1 LAVAFCGNSVAKAIP
16 VALDASYNPHMQKL
30 LPPGATTGR
39 FYSSILGLALV
50 CICCLSAFGAK
61 EFVMPEAQP
70 ARTYPAHDEHPME
83 KVTIAVDPYDV
94 EYKASVFTVN
104 YRNYGLLP
112 VFFVVSND
120 SNQPV
125 ALTDMKAELV
135 TVNHSKLSPESVDD
149 IVRRLSHPSRSATG
163 AKPIP
168 LPLPGSKKVKG
179 AVSQKTM
186 DEIDRSQF
194 EARAVEPHST
204 ARGFFFF
211 DVSDISNPLA
221 GANLYLTE
229 VRDAKGN
236 ELMYF
241 EIALEKYLSAPQ
253 NATAEKKP

>member
-1 LAVAFCGNSVAKAIP
+1 MQKSVLKRTRSVHFPALALALLLICS
-16 VALDASYNPHMQKL
+16 LDAFA
-30 LPPGATTGR
+30 G
-39 FYSSILGLALV
+39 
-50 CICCLSAFGAK
+50 K
-61 EFVMPEAQP
+61 EFVMPDAHP

-94 EYKASVFTVN
+94 EYKASIFSVN
-104 YRNYGLLP
+104 YRNYGLMP
-112 VFFVVSND
+112 VFFIVTND
-120 SNQPV
+120 SDQPV
-125 ALTDMKAELV
+125 ALTDMKATMV
-135 TVNHSKLSPESVDD
+135 TVNRSKLSPATTDEL
-149 IVRRLSHPSRSATG
+149 VRRLSHPSHTATG

-204 ARGFFFF
+204 ARGFLFF
-211 DVSDISNPLA
+211 DVSDISNALN
-221 GANLYLTE
+221 GATFYLTE

-241 EIALEKYLSAPQ
+241 EVPLEKYLSAPQ
-253 NATAEKKP
+253 TAPSAADDKKQ